1 MKRFTKILILVLA
14 LCQICGCFFACTDKE
29 TADTQENGEPAFTL
43 TKEQLAQYTIVTP
56 ASISNINSVALKLQS
71 VIESYTGIKLPIK
84 IDTVVAG
91 SDATA
96 EGEYELIVGYADRDA
111 VSEVYKT
118 AKSKDYGYSLVGKK
132 LVFLGCDADTAE
144 RSVMQF
150 KLNVIDKIGA
160 EPSTVVL
167 EANANVI
174 IGASYQNDQLLI
186 NGVSISEY
194 RIVYPYG
201 CVKGEADMATA
212 LADYVKSTTGYVLQC
227 VDDNAEP
234 AKYTINIGDTSHIN
248 EALFNDRT
256 NAGYTNKESY
266 IGISNGDVWLSGSSR
281 STMYLALSKL
291 LKSVTSSGKNLSIN
305 IEESKCLTFGS
316 LKVSVMNFNIY
327 YDLSSKLRN
336 PDDVIV
342 SVKNKNPD
350 VFGLNEAG
358 LDWINKFKKDSGISA
373 KYDCAEGKPAENA
386 SDASYNPIFFD
397 KAKLELVEVGT
408 KWLSKTPD
416 RMSKDSDAKHYKIL
430 TYAILKDKASGTE
443 FMYIN
448 AHLDG
453 SNDGDAQAAL
463 ANVRKRQAVTV
474 KDFAAS
480 YLFMPV
486 VIGGDFNEQ
495 PSSGVIATITNG
507 TRFKYCMTVATK
519 KIDLGTTKKVS
530 SNFNPLEKGS
540 ILDYLFVT
548 TDCINVDFYEQY
560 DNKINDKYPSDHLP
574 VYAELTILY

>member
-71 VIESYTGIKLPIK
+71 VIEGYTGVKLPIK

-96 EGEYELIVGYADRDA
+96 EGEYELIVGYADRAA
-111 VSEVYKT
+111 VSQVYKT

-167 EANANVI
+167 EAGAEVI
-174 IGASYQNDQLLI
+174 MAGTYTNDSFLL
-186 NGVSISEY
+186 NGVNIGEY
-194 RIVYPYG
+194 AIVYPYG
-201 CVKGEADMATA
+201 CVKGESEMATA
-212 LADYVKSTTGYVLQC
+212 LADYVKSTTGFVLQC
-227 VDDNAEP
+227 VDDRAET
-234 AKYTINIGDTSHIN
+234 YEYSIQIGDTAHVTD
-248 EALFNDRT
+248 AMRADRDA
-256 NAGYTNKESY
+256 AGYDGQKSY
-266 IGISNGDVWLSGSSR
+266 IGKTGNTVWLSGSSR
-281 STMYLALSKL
+281 STLYMSLSKL
-291 LKSVTSSGKNLSIN
+291 LKSVTVTDKTMSVTVD
-305 IEESKCLTFGS
+305 ESKCLTFGS
-316 LKVSVMNFNIY
+316 LKVSVMSFNVF
-327 YDLSSKLRN
+327 YDLGSKLRN

-342 SVKNKNPD
+342 TVKNKNPD

-358 LDWINKFKKDSGISA
+358 ADWIAKFKKDKDISA

-397 KAKLELVEVGT
+397 KAKLELVESDT

-453 SNDGDAQAAL
+453 SNEADAQVAL
-463 ANVRKRQAVTV
+463 ANVRKRQSEIV
-474 KDFAAS
+474 KSFAAN

-486 VIGGDFNEQ
+486 IIGGDFNEQ

-507 TRFKYCMTVATK
+507 TRFKYCMTVADK
-519 KIDLGTTKKVS
+519 KVDLGTTKKVT
-530 SNFNPLEKGS
+530 SNFTPCGNS
-540 ILDYLFVT
+540 ILDYIFVT
-548 TDCINVDFYEQY
+548 TDCINVDLYEQY
-560 DNKINDKYPSDHLP
+560 DNKIDGKYSSDHLP

>member
-71 VIESYTGIKLPIK
+71 VIESYTGVKLPIK

-96 EGEYELIVGYADRDA
+96 EGEYELIVGYADRAA

-160 EPSTVVL
+160 EPTTVVL
-167 EANANVI
+167 ETGAEVI
-174 IGASYQNDQLLI
+174 MAGTYTNDSFLL
-186 NGVSISEY
+186 NGVNIGEY
-194 RIVYPYG
+194 AIVYPYG
-201 CVKGEADMATA
+201 CVKGESEMATA
-212 LADYVKSTTGYVLQC
+212 LADYVKSTTGFVLQC
-227 VDDNAEP
+227 VDDRAET
-234 AKYTINIGDTSHIN
+234 YEYSIQIGDTKHVTD
-248 EALFNDRT
+248 AMRADRDA
-256 NAGYTNKESY
+256 AGYNGQKSY
-266 IGISNGDVWLSGSSR
+266 IGKTGNTVWLSGSSR
-281 STMYLALSKL
+281 STLYMSLSKL
-291 LKSVTSSGKNLSIN
+291 LKSVTVTDKTMSVTVD
-305 IEESKCLTFGS
+305 ESKCLTFGS
-316 LKVSVMNFNIY
+316 LKVSVMSFNVF

-342 SVKNKNPD
+342 TVKNKNPD

-358 LDWINKFKKDSGISA
+358 ADWIAKFKKDAEISA

-397 KAKLELVEVGT
+397 KAKLELVESGT

-443 FMYIN
+443 FIYIN

-453 SNDGDAQAAL
+453 SNEADAQVAL
-463 ANVRKRQAVTV
+463 ANVRKRQAEIV
-474 KDFAAS
+474 KSFAAN

-486 VIGGDFNEQ
+486 IIGGDFNEQ

-507 TRFKYCMTVATK
+507 TRFKYCMTVADK
-519 KIDLGTTKKVS
+519 KIDIGTTKKVT
-530 SNFNPLEKGS
+530 SNFTPCGNS
-540 ILDYLFVT
+540 ILDYIFVT
-548 TDCINVDFYEQY
+548 TDCINVDLYEQY
-560 DNKINDKYPSDHLP
+560 DNKIDGKYSSDHLP
-574 VYAELTILY
+574 VYTELTILY